1 MTALNEMA
9 LEIAAIIYM
18 KLGVFPWKQTFP
30 ISITMDQVVLLEYI
44 RNTVPLHLNSSILTE
59 YRCLLK
65 YVKAN

>member
-1 MTALNEMA
+1 VLFTTALNEMA

-44 RNTVPLHLNSSILTE
+44 RKTVPLHFKLQYTD
-59 YRCLLK
+59 R
-65 YVKAN
+65 V